1 MELDFSKIYSLGS
14 PQKPANEPKK
24 VNSSKT
30 LKTAKKPAE
39 GKIEPRTQALQRK
52 ADNRQKQLED
62 SARVLKEYQTNKRL
76 TNGLVSEITKGIQQ
90 GADIYDLFL
99 KAVEALALATN
110 DTALYER
117 TRDNL
122 KAIYGIGLKEPRALE
137 LEKEDTQK
145 RLERLLQALNN
156 ADRVEHKERLKNA
169 ITAHQKHLKTLQA

>member
-14 PQKPANEPKK
+14 PQKPANEPKE
-24 VNSSKT
+24 VNHSKT

-76 TNGLVSEITKGIQQ
+76 TNGLVSEITKGVQQ

-99 KAVEALALATN
+99 KAVEALAYATN
-110 DTALYER
+110 DKALYER
-117 TRDNL
+117 IRGNL
-122 KAIYGIGLKEPRALE
+122 KAIYGIGLKEPRTLE

-156 ADRVEHKERLKNA
+156 ADRVEDKERLKNA

>member
-1 MELDFSKIYSLGS
+1 MDLDFSKIDSLGS
-14 PQKPANEPKK
+14 PQKPDNEPKE

-99 KAVEALALATN
+99 KAVEALAYATN

-122 KAIYGIGLKEPRALE
+122 KAIYGIGLKEPRTLE

-145 RLERLLQALNN
+145 RLERLIKSLEEASDISDQL
-156 ADRVEHKERLKNA
+156 RLKRA
-169 ITAHQKHLKTLQA
+169 IQAHQKHLKTLQA

>member
-1 MELDFSKIYSLGS
+1 MDLDFSKIDSLGS
-14 PQKPANEPKK
+14 PQKPTSKPKELS
-24 VNSSKT
+24 SSKT

-99 KAVEALALATN
+99 KAVEALAYATN

-117 TRDNL
+117 TRDHL

-156 ADRVEHKERLKNA
+156 ADRVEDKERLKNA

>member
-1 MELDFSKIYSLGS
+1 MELDFSKIDSLGS
-14 PQKPANEPKK
+14 TYKPASEPKE
-24 VNSSKT
+24 VNSSKA
-30 LKTAKKPAE
+30 LKTAKKPTE

-62 SARVLKEYQTNKRL
+62 SARVLKEYQKNKRL
-76 TNGLVSEITKGIQQ
+76 TTELVAEINHGLQQ

-99 KAVEALALATN
+99 KAVEALAYATN
-110 DTALYER
+110 DKELHKR

-156 ADRVEHKERLKNA
+156 ADRVEDKERLKKA
-169 ITAHQKHLKTLQA
+169 ITAHKKHLKALQA

>member
-1 MELDFSKIYSLGS
+1 MDLDFSKIDSLGS
-14 PQKPANEPKK
+14 PQKPANEPKE

-30 LKTAKKPAE
+30 FKKAKKPAE

-76 TNGLVSEITKGIQQ
+76 TNGLVTEITKGVKQ
-90 GADIYDLFL
+90 GTDIYDLFL
-99 KAVEALALATN
+99 KAVEALAYATN

-117 TRDNL
+117 TRNNL
-122 KAIYGIGLKEPRALE
+122 KAIYGIGLKEPRTLE

-145 RLERLLQALNN
+145 RLERLIKSLEEASDISDQL
-156 ADRVEHKERLKNA
+156 RLKRA
-169 ITAHQKHLKTLQA
+169 IQAHQKHLKTLQA

>member
-14 PQKPANEPKK
+14 PQKPDNEPKE
-24 VNSSKT
+24 VNHSKT

-76 TNGLVSEITKGIQQ
+76 TNGLVSEITKGVQQ
-90 GADIYDLFL
+90 GTDICDLFL
-99 KAVEALALATN
+99 KAVEALAYATN

-117 TRDNL
+117 TRNNL
-122 KAIYGIGLKEPRALE
+122 KAIYGIGLKEPRTLE

-145 RLERLLQALNN
+145 RLERLIKSLEEASDISDQL
-156 ADRVEHKERLKNA
+156 RLKRA
-169 ITAHQKHLKTLQA
+169 IQAHQKHLKTLQA

>member
-1 MELDFSKIYSLGS
+1 MELDFSKIDSLGS
-14 PQKPANEPKK
+14 TYKPASEPKE
-24 VNSSKT
+24 VNSSKI
-30 LKTAKKPAE
+30 LKTTKKPTE

-52 ADNRQKQLED
+52 ADNRQQQLED

-76 TNGLVSEITKGIQQ
+76 TNRLVSEITKGIQQ
-90 GADIYDLFL
+90 GIDVYDLFL

-122 KAIYGIGLKEPRALE
+122 KVIYGIGLKETRALE

-145 RLERLLQALNN
+145 RLERLTQALNN
-156 ADRVEHKERLKNA
+156 ADRVEDKERIKNA
-169 ITAHQKHLKTLQA
+169 ITAHQKHLKALQA

>member
-1 MELDFSKIYSLGS
+1 MDLDFSKIDSLGS
-14 PQKPANEPKK
+14 PQKPANEPKE
-24 VNSSKT
+24 VNHSKT
-30 LKTAKKPAE
+30 FKTAKKPAE

-76 TNGLVSEITKGIQQ
+76 TNGLVSEITKGVQQ

-99 KAVEALALATN
+99 KAVEALAYATN
-110 DTALYER
+110 DKALYER

-156 ADRVEHKERLKNA
+156 ADRVEDKERLKNA